1 MSGIDLSVTAHRK
14 LPTPRA
20 ASTSSVTG
28 TGCRCGAWCRLV
40 DRFLR
45 PGISPW

>member
-20 ASTSSVTG
+20 GFELVRDG
-28 TGCRCGAWCRLV
+28 DRL
-40 DRFLR
+40 
-45 PGISPW
+45 